1 MFVTIKMAL
10 TGVACPD
17 AGKIACVWVDVRLLL
32 IDNNMKN
39 FLNIII

>member
-17 AGKIACVWVDVRLLL
+17 AGKIACVLGGCQALVD
-32 IDNNMKN
+32 
-39 FLNIII
+39 